1 MKVSFV
7 IPGKAIGK
15 GRPKFFSGHAVT
27 PQKTRNYESLVALK
41 AEEVMKDLPDSRLGL
56 PCLVRI
62 HAYYAIPKSYSKKK
76 HAAAIE
82 GKLAPGKPDLD
93 NITKS
98 VLDGMNGIAFRDDSL
113 VVEMRLKK
121 SFTEGMER
129 VEVLTEWRD
138 EE

>member
-1 MKVSFV
+1 MKASFT

-27 PQKTRNYESLVALK
+27 PQKTRNYESLVAMK
-41 AEEVMKDLPDSRLGL
+41 AEAVMKDLPDSRLGL

-76 HAAAIE
+76 HAAALE

-129 VEVLTEWRD
+129 VEVCTEWTEQD
-138 EE
+138 

>member
-1 MKVSFV
+1 MKASFV

-27 PQKTRNYESLVALK
+27 PQKTRNYESLVAMK
-41 AEEVMKDLPDSRLGL
+41 AEEAMKNLPDNRLGL

-62 HAYYAIPKSYSKKK
+62 HAYYAVPKSYSKKK
-76 HAAAIE
+76 HAAALD

>member
-1 MKVSFV
+1 MKVSFT
-7 IPGKAIGK
+7 IPGKPTGK
-15 GRPKFFSGHAVT
+15 GRPKFFGGHAVT

-41 AEEVMKDLPDSRLGL
+41 AESVMKDLPDSRLGL
-56 PCLVRI
+56 PCVVRV

-76 HAAAIE
+76 HAAALE

-93 NITKS
+93 NIVKS
-98 VLDGMNGIAFRDDSL
+98 VLDGMNGIAFKDDVN
-113 VVEMRLKK
+113 VVEMRLQK